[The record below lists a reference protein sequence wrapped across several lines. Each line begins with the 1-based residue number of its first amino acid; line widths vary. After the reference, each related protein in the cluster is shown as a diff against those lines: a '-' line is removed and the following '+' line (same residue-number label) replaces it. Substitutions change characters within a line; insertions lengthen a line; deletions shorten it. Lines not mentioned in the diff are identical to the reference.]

1 MEWRKMMNDDSF
13 ARIVAEDVKN
23 KISPLHKKELLNK
36 ENWDRWQTAL
46 VALSENIQDQ
56 IESIEEDAEIDKT
69 RYESMGP
76 AGRRL
81 AAEAKSAYAARLMK
95 IRRFKFHVDRRLDEV
110 TVMIE
115 TGKEMVVS
123 DGWQEVDFL
132 KRGISAHRSLL
143 REFDLED
150 TAVDR
155 ALWALLE
162 NKWLFDDVGIDT
174 L

>member
-1 MEWRKMMNDDSF
+1 
-13 ARIVAEDVKN
+13 
-23 KISPLHKKELLNK
+23 
-36 ENWDRWQTAL
+36 
-46 VALSENIQDQ
+46 
-56 IESIEEDAEIDKT
+56 
-69 RYESMGP
+69 
-76 AGRRL
+76 
-81 AAEAKSAYAARLMK
+81 
-95 IRRFKFHVDRRLDEV
+95 
-110 TVMIE
+110 MIE

-150 TAVDR
+150 TGVDR

>member
-1 MEWRKMMNDDSF
+1 MESSKMMNDDAF
-13 ARIVAEDVKN
+13 ARMVAEEVKN
-23 KISPLHKKELLNK
+23 KISHMHKKELLDQS
-36 ENWDRWQTAL
+36 NWDRWQKAL
-46 VALSENIQDQ
+46 IALSNNIQEQ
-56 IESIEEDAEIDKT
+56 IDSISADAEEDKY
-69 RYESMGP
+69 RYESMGSD
-76 AGRRL
+76 GRRL
-81 AAEAKSAYAARLMK
+81 VLEAKSAYESRLTK
-95 IRRFKFHVDRRLDEV
+95 ITRFKFHVDRRLDEV
-110 TVMIE
+110 TVMLE
-115 TGKEMVVS
+115 TGKQITT

-162 NKWLFDDVGIDT
+162 NRWLFDDVGIDT